1 MASITYWNRL
11 EPDPRSKSLARSLA
25 AEIRDPVWL
34 LTRQWQLGEFRGE
47 DAATPMSVEIETE
60 SFDLTTFGPATS
72 PTTVQPDA
80 PLEPQV
86 QREPYTPDLATK
98 VELSQMWARLL
109 PEGFDFEPFRTTY
122 PLPTPQPTELR
133 DDASAR
139 FLAFATGRAF
149 DGFRLYLDV
158 RDRPASVPLPD
169 DQAVAEAM
177 REFTAAVED
186 VFGTLQLSPDPQD
199 PPTWRPETLDYRF
212 DVRARDATREYALVV
227 RPGADGEI
235 DWDAFDLASSAA
247 ADGRSTL
254 STRTLMPTHLRFA
267 GMPSARF
274 WDFESG
280 ATNFSE
286 VHPDR
291 RDVAKL
297 LMLDLM
303 LVHGVDWFLVDLPV
317 AVGQLVRVRG
327 LVVRDVFGETSA
339 IPRGEDLDGPPTRRW
354 TVFSVAGSNG
364 QPAGDFFILPAS
376 AAGARQHGRTLEEV
390 SFGRDETANMA
401 WAIERAVETDL
412 GESWPGTERAAAFDA
427 GHPAPSVPPTTA
439 PLRYQLGT
447 KVPLHW
453 IPFLPVRVPAPPNQI
468 ALVEADVEAAPVA
481 DHRPTPVG
489 RVLRPVAA
497 PTGPFSLLE
506 EEVPREGV
514 KVRRLVVRTRWI
526 DGKSYLWVERRR
538 APGTGETQSGLRFDQ
553 ALNTT

>member
-11 EPDPRSKSLARSLA
+11 EPDPRSKSLSRSLA

-34 LTRQWQLGEFRGE
+34 LTRQWQLGEFQGE
-47 DAATPMSVEIETE
+47 DAASPMSVTIESE
-60 SFDLTTFGPATS
+60 SFDLTTFGPAAS
-72 PTTVQPDA
+72 PTAVLPGI

-109 PEGFDFEPFRTTY
+109 PAGFDFEPFRTTY
-122 PLPTPQPTELR
+122 PLPTPQPGDLR

-149 DGFRLYLDV
+149 DGFALYLDILA
-158 RDRPASVPLPD
+158 DPLTVPLSD
-169 DQAVAEAM
+169 DPAVAGAIP
-177 REFTAAVED
+177 EFKEAVED
-186 VFGTLQLSPDPQD
+186 VFGTIQLSQDHQD
-199 PPTWRPETLDYRF
+199 PPTWRPEKLDYQF
-212 DVRARDATREYALVV
+212 DVRARDATQEYAMVA
-227 RPGADGEI
+227 RPGPDGEI
-235 DWDAFDLASSAA
+235 DWDAFDLAASAPA
-247 ADGRSTL
+247 TGRSTTCK
-254 STRTLMPTHLRFA
+254 STLMPTHLRFA

-280 ATNFSE
+280 ATNFPD
-286 VHPDR
+286 VRPDR

-303 LVHGVDWFLVDLPV
+303 LVHGVDWFLVHLPV
-317 AVGQLVRVRG
+317 AVGKLVRVNG
-327 LVVRDVFGETSA
+327 LVVRNVFGETTT
-339 IPRGEDLDGPPTRRW
+339 IPRGEDLSGPPTQRW
-354 TVFSVAGSNG
+354 TVFSVAGSSG
-364 QPAGDFFILPAS
+364 QAAGEFFILPAS
-376 AAGARQHGRTLEEV
+376 AVGVRQPGRPLEEV

-412 GESWPGTERAAAFDA
+412 GETWPGTERAAAFDA
-427 GHPAPSVPPTTA
+427 KNPAAPVPPTTE

-453 IPFLPVRVPAPPNQI
+453 IPFLPVRVPAPPANQI
-468 ALVEADVEAAPVA
+468 ALVEAAPVTGN
-481 DHRPTPVG
+481 RPTPVG
-489 RVLRPVAA
+489 RILRPASS
-497 PTGPFSLLE
+497 PDGPFSLLE

-514 KVRRLVVRTRWI
+514 KVRRLVLRTRWI

-538 APGTGETQSGLRFDQ
+538 SLGTGETQSGLRFDQ
-553 ALNTT
+553 ALDTT